1 MDTERMIEFPATN
14 EAMRALLLGDIAGI
28 RNVEALES
36 WGFAFASAIARL
48 PAAMQA
54 EIKAAYDARKLE
66 LSPPKKEGVE
76 WRQQQMTHTSAGE
89 TA

>member
-1 MDTERMIEFPATN
+1 MIEFPATN
-14 EAMRALLLGDIAGI
+14 EAMRAL
-28 RNVEALES
+28 
-36 WGFAFASAIARL
+36 L

-66 LSPPKKEGVE
+66 LSPPKKEGKEGLE
-76 WRQQQMTHTSAGE
+76 WRQMTHTSVGE

>member
-1 MDTERMIEFPATN
+1 MIEFPATN

-66 LSPPKKEGVE
+66 LSPPKKEGKEGLE
-76 WRQQQMTHTSAGE
+76 WRQMTHTSVGE